1 MAFCIDDASPA
12 FAVAVIDGPYD
23 QAALSDVLARA
34 PLRLAGGSCDTNP
47 KGACDHG
54 TFIMGVLGARPD
66 APVPG
71 LCPNC
76 RLLHLPLFAD
86 TNAASA
92 DVDGL
97 AAAIAQAA
105 NAGARLINL
114 SLAIM
119 DEGAAINRRLATAL
133 DLARTRGCM
142 LVAAA
147 GNQGRPASGQL
158 LTHPAVIPVVA
169 VDALQRLLPD
179 SNFGPAL
186 SGRGVAA
193 LGQMPGYAPGGG
205 LTTMS
210 GTSVATA
217 VATGMLAQLWSAHRN
232 LDAAALRSA
241 LAPLGPRDGAVP
253 PILNRAMVAAVLDRA
268 TPATISAARTDGTT
282 PTAAKSTHVSLQGAT
297 PMEYGN
303 GPPFAAEARGMIAP
317 PAAPAVTPAGCSC
330 GGGQADDESALSGFV
345 YAIGT
350 VDAVY
355 PNLAIEREM
364 LALSKA
370 LGIPFPAS
378 RAPNIAPTEDR
389 LWQHAVLS
397 ANRKLTRYLARQLRW
412 RLTIEDLPV
421 FVLQPNDAGV
431 YDDLIDALNRPLH
444 GAPPPPPSPPP
455 TRGRQ
460 RAERKARKTTSE
472 IAQDI
477 EATSGP
483 LGPVEDLDVV
493 VGVVGP
499 HTQDGIVV
507 AVDQLFQTTPALLA
521 PARLVGLPQLADN
534 HGLTDQER
542 ACNFLAARCRL
553 GLPGIP
559 DYNLSGVRVMPSRL
573 GTGFGRIMRVIFTYS
588 NANGAIEEY
597 FVRVDVT
604 HEFPMIISELQRYL
618 ERGERT

>member
-1 MAFCIDDASPA
+1 MAFGIDDASPA

-23 QAALSDVLARA
+23 QAALSNVLARA
-34 PLRLAGGSCDTNP
+34 PLRLAGGSCDTSP

-71 LCPNC
+71 LCPSG

-86 TNAASA
+86 TNAAFA
-92 DVDGL
+92 GVTGL

-105 NAGARLINL
+105 DAGARLINL

-119 DEGAAINRRLATAL
+119 DEGAAINRRLAAAL
-133 DLARTRGCM
+133 DFAHTRGCI

-147 GNQGRPASGQL
+147 GNQGRPTSGQL

-186 SGRGVAA
+186 ARRGVAA

-217 VATGMLAQLWSAHRN
+217 VATGMLAQLWSARRN
-232 LDAAALRSA
+232 LDAATLRSA
-241 LAPLGPRDGAVP
+241 LARLGPRDGAVP
-253 PILNRAMVAAVLDRA
+253 PILNRAIVAAALDRA
-268 TPATISAARTDGTT
+268 TPATIPAARGAETA
-282 PTAAKSTHVSLQGAT
+282 PTAPKSSHVSLQGAT
-297 PMEYGN
+297 SMEYGN
-303 GPPFAAEARGMIAP
+303 GRPFPVEASGMIAP

-370 LGIPFPAS
+370 LRIPFPAR

-397 ANRKLTRYLARQLRW
+397 ADRKLTRYLARQLRW
-412 RLTIEDLPV
+412 RLTIEELPV
-421 FVLQPNDAGV
+421 FVLQPNDAGF

-444 GAPPPPPSPPP
+444 EAPPAPTPPPPA
-455 TRGRQ
+455 RGRQ
-460 RAERKARKTTSE
+460 RAGRKARETASE
-472 IAQDI
+472 IARDI
-477 EATSGP
+477 EATRSP

-493 VGVVGP
+493 VGALGP
-499 HTQDGIVV
+499 RTADGTVV
-507 AVDQLFQTTPALLA
+507 AIDQLFQTTPALLA
-521 PARLVGLPQLADN
+521 PASLIGLPQLADN
-534 HGLTDQER
+534 HGLTDGER

-553 GLPGIP
+553 GLPVKSG
-559 DYNLSGVRVMPSRL
+559 YNLSGARVMPSRL
-573 GTGFGRIMRVIFTYS
+573 GAGFGRIVRVIFTYS
-588 NANGAIEEY
+588 NASGAIEEH

-604 HEFPMIISELQRYL
+604 HEFPMIVSELQPYL